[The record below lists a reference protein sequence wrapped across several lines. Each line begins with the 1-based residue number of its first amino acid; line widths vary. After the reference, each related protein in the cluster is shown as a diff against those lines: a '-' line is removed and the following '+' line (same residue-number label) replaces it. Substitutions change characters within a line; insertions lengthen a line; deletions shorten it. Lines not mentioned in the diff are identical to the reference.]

1 MSTTSACAPA
11 VPGHCRAPAA
21 GTEDPP
27 APTVAP
33 CRSALAGPVLPS
45 AVVAVATAAGL
56 LSAPGPAD
64 AQEAAPASTLEERT
78 ATVHDEAL
86 VWDGHNDLPWRIR
99 NETELDIEAMSLRQ
113 RLEEGHTD
121 LVRLREGGVDAQFWS
136 VYVPADDPYPTA
148 TILEEVDVVKRLAE
162 RFPAHLEMAYSSD
175 DVARI
180 AATGRTASLLGA
192 EGGHAIGN
200 SLPVLRELYRTGV
213 RYMTVTHSGTLAWAD
228 AAGDTAV
235 HGGLTDF
242 GRKVIREMNRLGML
256 VDLSHVTDDVMHDAL
271 DVSRSPVIFSH
282 SSARALAEHPRN
294 VSDDVL
300 RRMPENG
307 GVVMVTFVS
316 AYLTP
321 EGARINLRGDSLATA
336 LEVKGVPED
345 SIDARMDR
353 YREENP
359 IPRGDVGTVAD
370 HIDHV
375 VQVAGVDHV
384 GIGSDWDG
392 VTVLPEGLGDVAG
405 FPNLTRE
412 LLRRGYSE
420 VEVEKILGGNV
431 LRVLREAEATAGN
444 MAGETP
450 PVDRLP
456 DRGPGLDDGP
466 GGGG

>member
-1 MSTTSACAPA
+1 MSTTSTDAFPAPGRRRPSAVSDRSRPATNAPPGGLAALPLAVVAGLGAVAVLLAVPAPA
-11 VPGHCRAPAA
+11 V
-21 GTEDPP
+21 
-27 APTVAP
+27 
-33 CRSALAGPVLPS
+33 
-45 AVVAVATAAGL
+45 
-56 LSAPGPAD
+56 
-64 AQEAAPASTLEERT
+64 AQEAAPAPDLEERT

-99 NETELDIEAMSLRQ
+99 DATGLALEPMNLERRLD
-113 RLEEGHTD
+113 EGHTD

-148 TILEEVDVVKRLAE
+148 TILEEIDVVKRLAA
-162 RFPAHLEMAYSSD
+162 RYPAHLGMAYTAD
-175 DVARI
+175 DVVRV
-180 AATGRTASLLGA
+180 AASGRTASLLGA

-200 SLPVLRELYRTGV
+200 SLPVLRELYRAGV

-228 AAGDTAV
+228 AAGDTPA

-271 DVSRSPVIFSH
+271 DVSRAPVIFSH
-282 SSARALAEHPRN
+282 SSVRALAEHPRN
-294 VSDDVL
+294 VPDDVL
-300 RRMPENG
+300 RRLPENG
-307 GVVMVTFVS
+307 GVIMVTFVS

-321 EGARINLRGDSLATA
+321 EGARIDLRGDSLAAA
-336 LEVKGVPED
+336 LEAEGVPED

-353 YREENP
+353 FGEENP
-359 IPRGDVGTVAD
+359 LPRGDVGTVAD

-375 VQVAGVDHV
+375 VEVAGVDHV

-405 FPNLTRE
+405 FSNLTRE

-431 LRVLREAEATAGN
+431 LRVLREAEATATN
-444 MAGETP
+444 LAGETP

-456 DRGPGLDDGP
+456 HRGPGLEGD
-466 GGGG
+466 GGGDG